1 MNFIKHRFLVSTTA
15 SLCVHIVAFG
25 LLLFI
30 FKNQISLPKNVLSPD
45 ISVELIHHTPVS
57 VPNSVP
63 MVSKSQT
70 RNPDTLSKP
79 PIKHIV
85 KQPVK
90 PISKPII
97 KLTAKPV
104 IKSIKKYTPKVT
116 PKKSNPVFVKPLNNT
131 ASSHNQAVAVKNNY
145 ITDSL
150 SKGAVSKPSLLPTM
164 PTPPAVN
171 NNKTGITGSAHISY
185 RPSPAYPAAAR
196 RMNKQGVVT
205 LNIIIGTDGK
215 PKAVKIIQPA
225 DFSAFNRS
233 ALQAGWAYRF
243 NPAMKNGV
251 KIQSSQNVQVIF
263 RLQ

>member
-30 FKNQISLPKNVLSPD
+30 FKNQIPLPKNVLSPD

-63 MVSKSQT
+63 VVSKSQT

-97 KLTAKPV
+97 KAIAKP
-104 IKSIKKYTPKVT
+104 IKKYIPKIT
-116 PKKSNPVFVKPLNNT
+116 SKKSNPVFVKPLNNT

-145 ITDSL
+145 ITGAV
-150 SKGAVSKPSLLPTM
+150 SKGAVSKPSLSPIM
-164 PTPPAVN
+164 PAPPAVN